1 MTDDEKFDAY
11 VASRKP
17 VHVTAIREK
26 LVAGD
31 AATVAEINEILGVLL
46 YEDAPWVELVVK
58 TARGLNPFAALLG
71 KAVEAAA
78 ELRAI
83 KDAERAEK
91 DFADSVDDAAICS
104 YETDR
109 LHSGVREFS
118 RYADAMLAER
128 AK

>member
-1 MTDDEKFDAY
+1 MTDDDKFAAY

-17 VHVTAIREK
+17 AHVAAIREK

-31 AATVAEINEILGVLL
+31 ADTVAEIDEILGVMLCQ
-46 YEDAPWVELVVK
+46 DALWVELVVK
-58 TARGLNPFAALLG
+58 TARGLNQFAALLG

-83 KDAERAEK
+83 KDAELAEK
-91 DFADSVDDAAICS
+91 DFADSVDDAAIS
-104 YETDR
+104 RYEIDR

-118 RYADAMLAER
+118 RA
-128 AK
+128 